1 MKLIKRTATA
11 LGFAAI
17 TVTGYAQA
25 ISLQDSL
32 SSAASQLSQGQTQS
46 TTTASTSNGLN
57 GLNGLTGLLNSS
69 DQTLNAGSMDNAAGV
84 LQYCMKQKLVSAT
97 NTENVKNQL
106 LNKLGLTTQQET
118 QQETQQQTDYTQG
131 LAGILNTS
139 NGNQFNLDS
148 LKNTPLAKKAR
159 TKACN
164 IVLKQGSKFISQ

>member
-118 QQETQQQTDYTQG
+118 QQQTDYTQG